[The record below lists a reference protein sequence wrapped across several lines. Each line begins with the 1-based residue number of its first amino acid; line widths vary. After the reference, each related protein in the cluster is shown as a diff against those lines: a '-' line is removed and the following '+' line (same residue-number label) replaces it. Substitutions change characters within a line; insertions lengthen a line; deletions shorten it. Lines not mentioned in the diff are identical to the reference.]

1 MRHGSLDVTNTGV
14 SIAGRL
20 AWEGVVKEIAFYDS
34 VHLCFL
40 TVTAACLWSVSLVHN
55 TLIGTCTVLQV
66 LATTM
71 QSR

>member
-40 TVTAACLWSVSLVHN
+40 TGSSLSRLLASGLLV
-55 TLIGTCTVLQV
+55 LCTIL
-66 LATTM
+66 
-71 QSR
+71 